1 MYCPN
6 CGQPY
11 PEGALVCPSC
21 GSPLPS
27 PVQAPSPVVPEHAPL
42 PTASGL
48 AWASFLLGLASVLG
62 VLLFVGIVLVYATGL
77 TPEDLRSQEFL
88 QRYIQEHPLLYAG
101 SGCCFLGELGALV
114 GLILGIVG
122 LSRERVRP
130 TRLGRTFSI
139 LGIVIGAVPLL
150 CCVGYIV
157 FLFLALASGGLPWA

>member
-1 MYCPN
+1 MFCPN
-6 CGQPY
+6 CGQPC
-11 PEGALVCPSC
+11 PEGATVCPSC
-21 GSPLPS
+21 GSPLTP
-27 PVQAPSPVVPEHAPL
+27 PVPAPPPIVPEPTAL

-62 VLLFVGIVLVYATGL
+62 VILYVGIVLAYSAGL
-77 TPEDLRSQEFL
+77 SPENLRSQEFL
-88 QRYIQEHPLLYAG
+88 LRYIQEHPLLYAG

-139 LGIVIGAVPLL
+139 LGIAIGALPLL
-150 CCVGYIV
+150 CCIAYFVL
-157 FLFLALASGGLPWA
+157 LFLALASGGVPWA